1 MCRYSRFAAPSA
13 WTQTRR
19 SIIRAALRLLIGL
32 MFLAGCLQARAEDR
46 SAAAARQ
53 ILDDARAEAARDC
66 SRPAGVLV
74 RVLCNRQLRVGL
86 RTYYPGFS
94 VRDASGGFAGYEV
107 DVARHIADFLG
118 VRLVPVAVDPKTRIP
133 LVASQDIDLVIA
145 TMGHTVQ
152 RDDQVTFIRP
162 HYYQSQTVII
172 GPTDRQ
178 ITGWDDLTAQTVCLP
193 VGASSSCSSARHHI
207 RILTFDRPEQLLD
220 ALAFHQCAFIVHDNT
235 FFAGLLANPQ
245 WSSHFNVK
253 FGFAPQ
259 PWGMAVARRG
269 AAAFASLLTDLS
281 IAYHADG
288 VFLDLARAHA
298 LDQVFLAQEQQRW
311 SSPGCITASG
321 TADASCLISPADD
334 SDAADTSRFAG
345 RATWLEGV
353 ASQWFGLQLNLSL
366 LQHQSTVDLLLG
378 GITYSLALVSGTLLA
393 TTGFALAFARLMGSG
408 PLVVRRAVGAVTA
421 IGQTS
426 PLPLLLF
433 FGYVVAGGLTQYTG
447 LVALAVAILVIGFYN
462 GSNAARAINEAYQ
475 AAQQRSFL
483 DAVSAAGIQL
493 VAFLINAT
501 KGSPAAGMIGV
512 PEFLNVMTDLTAYSR
527 DRAAVYVVLL
537 VFYTGLVLAVI
548 FLLSVAETR
557 LAITV
562 ERRA

>member
-1 MCRYSRFAAPSA
+1 
-13 WTQTRR
+13 
-19 SIIRAALRLLIGL
+19 
-32 MFLAGCLQARAEDR
+32 
-46 SAAAARQ
+46 
-53 ILDDARAEAARDC
+53 
-66 SRPAGVLV
+66 
-74 RVLCNRQLRVGL
+74 
-86 RTYYPGFS
+86 
-94 VRDASGGFAGYEV
+94 
-107 DVARHIADFLG
+107 
-118 VRLVPVAVDPKTRIP
+118 
-133 LVASQDIDLVIA
+133 
-145 TMGHTVQ
+145 
-152 RDDQVTFIRP
+152 
-162 HYYQSQTVII
+162 
-172 GPTDRQ
+172 
-178 ITGWDDLTAQTVCLP
+178 
-193 VGASSSCSSARHHI
+193 
-207 RILTFDRPEQLLD
+207 
-220 ALAFHQCAFIVHDNT
+220 
-235 FFAGLLANPQ
+235 
-245 WSSHFNVK
+245 
-253 FGFAPQ
+253 
-259 PWGMAVARRG
+259 
-269 AAAFASLLTDLS
+269 
-281 IAYHADG
+281 
-288 VFLDLARAHA
+288 
-298 LDQVFLAQEQQRW
+298 
-311 SSPGCITASG
+311 
-321 TADASCLISPADD
+321 
-334 SDAADTSRFAG
+334 
-345 RATWLEGV
+345 
-353 ASQWFGLQLNLSL
+353 
-366 LQHQSTVDLLLG
+366 
-378 GITYSLALVSGTLLA
+378 
-393 TTGFALAFARLMGSG
+393 MGSG